1 MDERERFVPRRVG
14 ELTTDLA
21 TRPFPA
27 DAPPGSAD
35 GFRALSRVVA
45 ALVHVELLER
55 EREVTEAWEVI
66 GEEPAAVERVVTELR
81 RLVELANFVPLEVGD
96 MDAVLVQQALV
107 RLRLEVHLDDY
118 QELVLHR
125 RGAREETF
133 VIRRWRGLRT
143 TQVTT
148 TVDDRVV
155 VFSRIKPADWFAAR
169 GVDPTYR
176 NLTPG
181 AANLKLFRDVPRP
194 DLEMLLPATRV
205 RFRRSDTLK
214 VGVPALASA
223 VLVATTK
230 LLPTIGLVFL
240 LVAAAVGLRSD
251 TPRIDQEALVL
262 LLGGVFALGLYV
274 FRQWKRLE
282 NRRTKYLKVLNENLY
297 FRTVAD
303 GSGVFHTLY
312 ASAEEQEIAEI
323 LLAYRFLLDAPDG
336 LTAADLDEQIEAHL
350 TTGPAG
356 TGDDPADRID
366 FEIDD
371 AVAKLRRL
379 GIVEDGPRLRAVP
392 LAEALALLDHRWQAL
407 FRWAEPS
414 VTDPVP
420 VAGRSPGEG

>member
-1 MDERERFVPRRVG
+1 MPRRVG
-14 ELTTDLA
+14 QLTAQLA
-21 TRPFPA
+21 ERPFPDGA
-27 DAPPGSAD
+27 PEDSPDA
-35 GFRALSRVVA
+35 FRALSRVVA

-55 EREVTEAWEVI
+55 ERAATDAWEVI
-66 GEEPAAVERVVTELR
+66 GDDPAAVALVVEELR
-81 RLVELANFVPLEVGD
+81 QLAERANFVPLEVGD
-96 MDAVLVQQALV
+96 IEEVLVQQALV

-118 QELVLHR
+118 DELVLHR
-125 RGAREETF
+125 RGSRSQTF

-143 TQVTT
+143 KEVTT
-148 TVDDRVV
+148 TVDDRVL
-155 VFSRIKPADWFAAR
+155 VFTRIKPASWFEER
-169 GVDPTYR
+169 DVDPAER

-205 RFRRSDTLK
+205 RFRRSDTFK

-240 LVAAAVGLRSD
+240 LVAAAVGLRRD

-262 LLGGVFALGLYV
+262 LLGGVFALGLYL

-282 NRRTKYLKVLNENLY
+282 NRRIKYLKVLNENLY

-303 GSGVFHTLY
+303 GAGVFHTLY

-323 LLAYRFLLDAPDG
+323 LLAYRFLLDTPDG
-336 LTAADLDEQIEAHL
+336 CTPDELDASVEAFLAA
-350 TTGPAG
+350 G
-356 TGDDPADRID
+356 GDGEVD
-366 FEIDD
+366 FEVDD

-379 GIVEDGPRLRAVP
+379 GVVDDGACLRAVP
-392 LAEALALLDHRWQAL
+392 LDTALLILDRRWQAL
-407 FRWAEPS
+407 FRRDEPT
-414 VTDPVP
+414 VTADPEPTPAGTVP
-420 VAGRSPGEG
+420 S